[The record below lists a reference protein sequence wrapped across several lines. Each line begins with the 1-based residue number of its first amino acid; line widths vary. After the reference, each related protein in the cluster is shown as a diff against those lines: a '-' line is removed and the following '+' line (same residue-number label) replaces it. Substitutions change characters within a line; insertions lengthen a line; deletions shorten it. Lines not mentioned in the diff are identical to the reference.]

1 MIHELPTVRRIT
13 VSAVCWNGPRRDV
26 LLEVLD
32 PIDQIL
38 AGTPKAEARKID
50 KVIAHLKRNRKAYAI
65 AVYALAVLL
74 HSTIGAGATPAFAA
88 AAGGMSG
95 GKNIILL
102 LQKASFWVGM
112 GITIWGI
119 VEAQLDFPGWK
130 GRILKG
136 ILGYIG
142 ILLVPLIFLEL
153 QHSLQVDVWDQI
165 DKGSSTVDQQLAT
178 PSMAQPCGPGTTQ
191 AQLPDGKMACVRLPV
206 GSPK

>member
-1 MIHELPTVRRIT
+1 MGRSYVRGDYASHCFTGREVKMKTTVRAKCFDGLREKLLVEIGPELP
-13 VSAVCWNGPRRDV
+13 A
-26 LLEVLD
+26 LEIA
-32 PIDQIL
+32 P
-38 AGTPKAEARKID
+38 AEAWTIE
-50 KVIAHLKRNRKAYAI
+50 KVIGHLKRNQKAYTMG
-65 AVYALAVLL
+65 VVALAMLL
-74 HSTIGAGATPAFAA
+74 DFTGTTHAAA

-153 QHSLQVDVWDQI
+153 QASLQVDVWNQI
-165 DKGSSTVDQQLAT
+165 DSAPQLTAPT
-178 PSMAQPCGPGTTQ
+178 PH
-191 AQLPDGKMACVRLPV
+191 K
-206 GSPK
+206 

>member
-1 MIHELPTVRRIT
+1 MKTTLKAHCFDGLREKVLIDLEPRIITLEILP
-13 VSAVCWNGPRRDV
+13 P
-26 LLEVLD
+26 
-32 PIDQIL
+32 
-38 AGTPKAEARKID
+38 EANTIEQ
-50 KVIAHLKRNRKAYAI
+50 VISHLKRNRRAYTAACYAI
-65 AVYALAVLL
+65 ALL
-74 HSTIGAGATPAFAA
+74 LMPTDGGTAFAA
-88 AAGGMSG
+88 TAGGMSG

-153 QHSLQVDVWDQI
+153 QASLQVDVWNQI
-165 DKGSSTVDQQLAT
+165 DSAPQITTT
-178 PSMAQPCGPGTTQ
+178 PAPLLKQ
-191 AQLPDGKMACVRLPV
+191 
-206 GSPK
+206 